1 MKFHGDGIGLRQGV
15 ITEQLRES
23 PDGRGAED
31 GGNCDLA
38 SRGTLDLRDELGS
51 KKRMAADF
59 EKIVVD
65 ADCWQVEQ
73 IPPNADQ
80 QLFLRLDGLARWF
93 GLWRRR
99 G

>member
-31 GGNCDLA
+31 GGNRDLA

-51 KKRMAADF
+51 KKRMASDF

-80 QLFLRLDGLARWF
+80 QLFLRLDRLAWSF
-93 GLWRRR
+93 GLWRMR

>member
-1 MKFHGDGIGLRQGV
+1 MKFHGDWIGLGQRV
-15 ITEQLRES
+15 VTEQLRES
-23 PDGRGAED
+23 PDGWGTED
-31 GGNCDLA
+31 GGNRDLA
-38 SRGTLDLRDELGS
+38 SGGTLDLCDELGS

-80 QLFLRLDGLARWF
+80 QLFLRLDRLAWSCRF
-93 GLWRRR
+93 WRL
-99 G
+99 